1 MTKPTPRAGFS
12 IATILPYEESFTYHN
27 AGAVSLFVRD
37 TTLNSAYQNN
47 ITVFGHQITKQRLF
61 SNIHYQGNRPFMPL
75 LLGKNN
81 GYAQTLV
88 KNLRKLRPKLIE
100 VHNDITL
107 FNILAQNFANTPI
120 SIYFHDD
127 PANMNGARTPA
138 QRWKILS
145 RADAIY
151 CCSHYIRRR
160 FLTGLE
166 AGRTDHVHVVYQGID
181 NTPKPKR
188 ENVLLYVGHL
198 TQRKGPLELAHAARM
213 ILPHHPD
220 WRIVFA
226 GESRPNKNS
235 DKYRRDIQA
244 ALAPLK
250 KQAVFMGHLP
260 HEKILE
266 LFSHAPIAVVPSI
279 QPEPI
284 GRTAIEAMSGGCA
297 LVTSGHGGLTELAG
311 DVGVIVSP
319 VTAQG
324 LALALQGLIEDQ
336 ASREQVQQRCAQRG
350 AWFALAGMQRYFDD
364 LRRDLLTKAYGK

>member
-1 MTKPTPRAGFS
+1 MTSQRNRASFT
-12 IATILPYEESFTYHN
+12 IATILPYEESFTTQH
-27 AGAVSLFVRD
+27 AGAIALFVRD

-47 ITVFGHQITKQRLF
+47 ITVYGRQLGKQRLF
-61 SNIHYQGNRPFMPL
+61 SNIHYQGNRPFMPF

-81 GYAQTLV
+81 GYAQTLI
-88 KNLRKLRPKLIE
+88 KNLRKVRPKMIE
-100 VHNDITL
+100 VHNDIGL

-127 PANMNGARTPA
+127 PTNMNAARTPT

-145 RADAIY
+145 SADAIY

-166 AGRTDHVHVVYQGID
+166 AGRTDHVQVVYQGIA
-181 NTPKPKR
+181 NQPQPKR
-188 ENVLLYVGHL
+188 EKVILYVGHL
-198 TQRKGPLELAHAARM
+198 TQQKGALELAQAAQ
-213 ILPHHPD
+213 ILLPHHPD

-226 GESRPNKNS
+226 GERRPNKNS
-235 DKYRRDIQA
+235 DKYRRDILA

-250 KQAVFMGHLP
+250 KQAVFMGYLP
-260 HEKILE
+260 HERILE
-266 LFSHAPIAVVPSI
+266 LFSHAPIAAVPSI
-279 QPEPI
+279 HPEPI

-319 VTAQG
+319 VTPQG
-324 LALALQGLIEDQ
+324 LAMALQGLIEDPASCQDIQ
-336 ASREQVQQRCAQRG
+336 ARCAQRG
-350 AWFALAGMQRYFDD
+350 AWFALSGMQRYFDD
-364 LRRDLLTKAYGK
+364 LRRDLLIKAYGK